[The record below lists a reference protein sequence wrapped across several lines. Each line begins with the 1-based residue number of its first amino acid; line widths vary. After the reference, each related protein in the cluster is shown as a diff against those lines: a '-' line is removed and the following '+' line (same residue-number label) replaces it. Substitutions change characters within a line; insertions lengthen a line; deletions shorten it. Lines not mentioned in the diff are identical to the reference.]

1 MDQSGIIG
9 LVALAISI
17 IGSILGVINHRRLRS
32 HCCGQD
38 LVASI
43 DVESTTPPDKTE
55 QTTQIDDLKIKIP
68 KRPVDEKLPPSPEPP
83 RINRIA
89 MIV

>member
-9 LVALAISI
+9 LVALGISI

-43 DVESTTPPDKTE
+43 DLETTTPPESKE
-55 QTTQIDDLKIKIP
+55 DLKVKIP
-68 KRPVDEKLPPSPEPP
+68 ERPVG
-83 RINRIA
+83 
-89 MIV
+89 V

>member
-9 LVALAISI
+9 LVALGISI
-17 IGSILGVINHRRLRS
+17 IGSVLGVINHRRLRS

-43 DVESTTPPDKTE
+43 DLESTTPPESKE
-55 QTTQIDDLKIKIP
+55 DLKIKIP
-68 KRPVDEKLPPSPEPP
+68 KKAEDVKLPPSPEPP
-83 RINRIA
+83 RINRVTYDA
-89 MIV
+89 

>member
-17 IGSILGVINHRRLRS
+17 VGSILGVINHRRLRS

-43 DVESTTPPDKTE
+43 DLETTTPPESKE
-55 QTTQIDDLKIKIP
+55 DLKIKIP
-68 KRPVDEKLPPSPEPP
+68 EKPNNDLPPSPEPP
-83 RINRIA
+83 KINR
-89 MIV
+89 VTYDC